1 MKKQRKLKVSL
12 ALLMALALIGGNI
25 VSGRALGVTTE
36 HDLVKLKNNDQQ
48 NLIVDGSFED
58 GHKQWKTTGTGTF
71 TNYDGAAASG
81 AWCGLLPSDS
91 NNACVYQ
98 VVNVKKNTDYIAKAK
113 ILLASEDA
121 SMFFNVKTP
130 DVSKL
135 INQEAEKTV
144 TCPTGQ
150 AWKYQD
156 VELTFN
162 TGDYSQIS
170 LCAMKW
176 TESTDDAIYHGQ
188 VYVDDV
194 SLVEK
199 NPTPI
204 DDNYNIIWADDFNS
218 NQLDHSKWGYELGCV
233 RGNEQEHYVNDKE
246 NVYLKDGHLVLKAT
260 DRAKEDQ
267 YINPR
272 GGRKVIYNSGSVR
285 THGKQEFLYGRIEMR
300 AKLPKGQ
307 GVFPAFWTLGSDFV
321 LDGDINSKQG
331 YGWAR
336 CGEID
341 IMELIGQAK
350 DGSYGNRTVYQTA
363 HTDANRITETKLA
376 GTAYTIDEDFNNQYH
391 IFGINWSP
399 NKLEWYVDDQIVES
413 VDYSHLPVAQKALNK
428 PQYIQMNLAM
438 GGNWPGDAATDLA
451 GSEFDIDYVYYGQ
464 NKEQKAAA
472 DAYYQDAPK
481 MSGLENITMME
492 GDIPNLLK
500 NISVT
505 EGYYVDFSIDDEYMF
520 KSTGGKTECSLR
532 CSGQDDKAK
541 LAQLPVGQYNIHY
554 TAIPNDVEF
563 ESDQWDPNVLVPL
576 AEKAYKMNRRSM
588 ILTVTD
594 RTFPSDFSLIGEKG
608 KTLST
613 VALPDG
619 WSWDKPETILEDED
633 SVYPVTFV
641 NGDYKK
647 TLNVQVKFKEIV
659 DTTQLQTAI
668 KDAQEVLTHK
678 GDYTQ
683 ESIAQLQKELEAA
696 QSLLTSNP
704 TQKQIDDMYNQLQT
718 TLNQLVKVTV
728 VPTPDNNNKEPTNH
742 EHTNQNQATPDKTV
756 QTADQNDFI
765 VYGVIMT
772 LTAAAFLFLKK
783 EKQLH

>member
-1 MKKQRKLKVSL
+1 M
-12 ALLMALALIGGNI
+12 
-25 VSGRALGVTTE
+25 
-36 HDLVKLKNNDQQ
+36 
-48 NLIVDGSFED
+48 
-58 GHKQWKTTGTGTF
+58 
-71 TNYDGAAASG
+71 
-81 AWCGLLPSDS
+81 
-91 NNACVYQ
+91 
-98 VVNVKKNTDYIAKAK
+98 
-113 ILLASEDA
+113 
-121 SMFFNVKTP
+121 
-130 DVSKL
+130 
-135 INQEAEKTV
+135 
-144 TCPTGQ
+144 
-150 AWKYQD
+150 
-156 VELTFN
+156 
-162 TGDYSQIS
+162 
-170 LCAMKW
+170 
-176 TESTDDAIYHGQ
+176 
-188 VYVDDV
+188 
-194 SLVEK
+194 
-199 NPTPI
+199 
-204 DDNYNIIWADDFNS
+204 
-218 NQLDHSKWGYELGCV
+218 
-233 RGNEQEHYVNDKE
+233 
-246 NVYLKDGHLVLKAT
+246 VLKAT

-541 LAQLPVGQYNIHY
+541 L
-554 TAIPNDVEF
+554 
-563 ESDQWDPNVLVPL
+563 
-576 AEKAYKMNRRSM
+576 
-588 ILTVTD
+588 
-594 RTFPSDFSLIGEKG
+594 
-608 KTLST
+608 
-613 VALPDG
+613 
-619 WSWDKPETILEDED
+619 
-633 SVYPVTFV
+633 
-641 NGDYKK
+641 
-647 TLNVQVKFKEIV
+647 
-659 DTTQLQTAI
+659 
-668 KDAQEVLTHK
+668 
-678 GDYTQ
+678 
-683 ESIAQLQKELEAA
+683 
-696 QSLLTSNP
+696 
-704 TQKQIDDMYNQLQT
+704 
-718 TLNQLVKVTV
+718 
-728 VPTPDNNNKEPTNH
+728 
-742 EHTNQNQATPDKTV
+742 
-756 QTADQNDFI
+756 
-765 VYGVIMT
+765 
-772 LTAAAFLFLKK
+772 
-783 EKQLH
+783 